1 VLVGTVNEI
10 DEHES
15 PFGHPERHARLGAV
29 ASGIAD
35 AQLEDRVASLTGRA
49 ALFTELTRAHSEL
62 YLDALAQLCEAGGG
76 DLDPDTYTARGSW
89 ATATQAAGL
98 GLAAVDAL
106 RDGRANAAFVAV
118 RPPGH
123 HATASR
129 AMGFCLLNNVAIA
142 AAALAETGERVA
154 IVDWDVHHGN
164 GTQDIF
170 WDDPRVLYASL
181 HQWPAYPGT
190 GRVTETGGSG
200 APGLTVNV
208 PLPPGATG
216 DIALAAI
223 DEVVAPAVD
232 RFQPTWVL
240 VSAGFDA
247 HRDDPLA
254 DLCWSAALRAWLRLV
269 GGSSPFSKAA
279 TTSTPCGVPPAR
291 PSAPW
296 QANSGVRSQPRLA
309 DPDATPWRMRSWHE
323 LGWKE
328 HHEPDQPNGRR
339 TRRLAERSPCR
350 RVGRWTRPE
359 HGRPRCRRPRHG
371 PVDSR

>member
-1 VLVGTVNEI
+1 VLFGTVNEI

-29 ASGIAD
+29 ERGIAD
-35 AQLEDRVASLTGRA
+35 AQLEDRVATLTGRA
-49 ALFTELTRAHSEL
+49 ALFTELTRVHSEL

-76 DLDPDTYTARGSW
+76 DLDPDTSAARGSW

-106 RDGRANAAFVAV
+106 RDSRADAAFVAV

-129 AMGFCLLNNVAIA
+129 AMGFCLLNNVAVA

-190 GRVTETGGSG
+190 GRAAETGGSG

-216 DIALAAI
+216 DIALAAV
-223 DEVVAPAVD
+223 DEVVGPAVD
-232 RFQPTWVL
+232 DFQPTWVL

-254 DLCWSAALRAWLRLV
+254 DLCWSAADYADLTVRVARMAPTGGRVIAFLEGGYDLDALRRSV
-269 GGSSPFSKAA
+269 GATVSALAGEQWRPEP
-279 TTSTPCGVPPAR
+279 TTSGGPGRDAVADAVVVRAR
-291 PSAPW
+291 
-296 QANSGVRSQPRLA
+296 L
-309 DPDATPWRMRSWHE
+309 E
-323 LGWKE
+323 
-328 HHEPDQPNGRR
+328 
-339 TRRLAERSPCR
+339 
-350 RVGRWTRPE
+350 
-359 HGRPRCRRPRHG
+359 GRP
-371 PVDSR
+371 